1 MLFPITK
8 STINKKKKINDTES
22 NFASNDII
30 IGAYRSLQSSHFL
43 IPRNTYMLTAV
54 NFESL
59 QHHERNY
66 LLYGL
71 VYAYCQVVTFTT
83 TQLLQKSGRFQ
94 TVWTKNCSS
103 EDLLHPLASMLMKV
117 KIASHI
123 NVCDLC
129 LCTVCALFCMEICVW
144 RLFGR
149 ILKDLIQL
157 EGTLSSSL
165 DGFGQKWVPSSSRCL
180 NICTWDV

>member
-71 VYAYCQVVTFTT
+71 VYAYLPGSHFHHYSVTT
-83 TQLLQKSGRFQ
+83 K
-94 TVWTKNCSS
+94 VWSIPN
-103 EDLLHPLASMLMKV
+103 
-117 KIASHI
+117 
-123 NVCDLC
+123 
-129 LCTVCALFCMEICVW
+129 
-144 RLFGR
+144 
-149 ILKDLIQL
+149 
-157 EGTLSSSL
+157 SL
-165 DGFGQKWVPSSSRCL
+165 DQEL
-180 NICTWDV
+180 